1 MVHREYALR
10 PTEPLP
16 LFHSWPLAD
25 QPGRTDLGQLVDFA
39 LPGIGDLPED
49 ARLAELGIGWW
60 ECDLSDNRL
69 SWTDGVYD
77 IFGFARGSE
86 VGRAD
91 AVLRYV
97 SESRAAMERL
107 RAHAIEHKRGFTL
120 DVEIEPVSGARHWVR
135 LITTPICV
143 GERVVRLRGIKQR
156 I

>member
-1 MVHREYALR
+1 LR

-16 LFHSWPLAD
+16 LFHSWPLAER
-25 QPGRTDLGQLVDFA
+25 PGRSDLGRLVDLA

-49 ARLAELGIGWW
+49 GKLAQLGIGWW
-60 ECDLSDNRL
+60 ECDLAGNRL

-77 IFGFARGSE
+77 IFGFARGTE
-86 VGRAD
+86 VERAD

-107 RAHAIEHKRGFTL
+107 RGHAIEHKRGFTL
-120 DVEIEPVSGARHWVR
+120 DVEIEPTNGARRWVR

-143 GERVVRLRGIKQR
+143 GDRVVRLRGVKQL

>member
-1 MVHREYALR
+1 MR

-25 QPGRTDLGQLVDFA
+25 RPGRTDLGCLVDLA

-49 ARLAELGIGWW
+49 GRLAELGIGWW
-60 ECDLSDNRL
+60 ECDLADNRL

-86 VGRAD
+86 VGRTD

-107 RAHAIEHKRGFTL
+107 RAHAIGHKRGFTL
-120 DVEIEPVSGARHWVR
+120 DVEIEPVRGARRWVR

-143 GERVVRLRGIKQR
+143 GERVVRLRGIKQL

>member
-1 MVHREYALR
+1 MQREYALR

-16 LFHSWPLAD
+16 LFHSWPLAER
-25 QPGRTDLGQLVDFA
+25 PGRTDLGRLVDLA
-39 LPGIGDLPED
+39 LPGIGELPD
-49 ARLAELGIGWW
+49 DGRLAELGMGWW

-69 SWTDGVYD
+69 NWTDGVYD
-77 IFGFARGSE
+77 IFGFDRGSA
-86 VGRAD
+86 VGRDEA
-91 AVLRYV
+91 ALRYV

-120 DVEIEPVSGARHWVR
+120 DVEIEPASGKRCWVR
-135 LITTPICV
+135 LITAPICV